1 MKITFTG
8 KQDKLTTSQERKL
21 AMAFGR
27 LSKQLERKGEKGVYV
42 AFNDQRHLKIAEL
55 RLNYYGH
62 PLVASGSGPDQFT
75 AMMDAVEKVEKQ
87 VLKNRAKWRE
97 TKRETPTRMAKVGFT
112 PIPLPEPGAE
122 KPAAPKKAVK
132 AKKGGRPARVVQASA
147 GIKGKP
153 MTFEEAVLALDADQD
168 YMVYRDAETDKVS
181 VVVRRRDGMVDL
193 IEA

>member
-8 KQDKLTTSQERKL
+8 KRDKLTPSQERKL

-27 LSKQLERKGEKGVYV
+27 LSKQLERKGEKAAHV
-42 AFNDQRHLKIAEL
+42 AFSDQRHLKIAEL

-62 PLVASGSGPDQFT
+62 PLVASGSGSDQYT
-75 AMMDAVEKVEKQ
+75 AVMDALEKVEKQ

-97 TKRETPTRMAKVGFT
+97 TKRETPTRMAKVGT
-112 PIPLPEPGAE
+112 LPIPLPEPAAE
-122 KPAAPKKAVK
+122 QPAPPKQSGK
-132 AKKGGRPARVVQASA
+132 AKKGGRPVRVVQASA
-147 GIKGKP
+147 GVKGKP
-153 MTFEEAVLALDADQD
+153 MTFEEAVMALDEDQD
-168 YMVYRDAETDKVS
+168 YMVYRDAETDKIS

>member
-8 KQDKLTTSQERKL
+8 KQEKLTPSQERKL

-27 LSKQLERKGEKGVYV
+27 LSKQLERKGEKGVHV
-42 AFNDQRHLKIAEL
+42 AFSTQRHLQIAEL

-62 PLVASGSGPDQFT
+62 PLIASGSGPDQFT

-87 VLKNRAKWRE
+87 VLKNRAKWRD
-97 TKRETPTRMAKVGFT
+97 TKRETPTRQAKVAGE
-112 PIPLPEPGAE
+112 PVALPEPKAE
-122 KPAAPKKAVK
+122 KKKQPAARKSGK
-132 AKKGGRPARVVQASA
+132 PARVVQAAA

-153 MTFEEAVLALDADQD
+153 MTFEEAVMALDDDQD

-181 VVVRRRDGMVDL
+181 VVVRRRDGKVDL